1 MEIFAAWETNGYNDK
16 VIESGRVGER
26 GGQMETER
34 EREMSRVEWGDWMH
48 AECEV
53 SIELL
58 YARLACG
65 CHGHFAAERWV
76 SRRVSRCLLRELS
89 NDVVTGC
96 NRGDSSDI
104 RQVSQVELLLS
115 AGRRAA
121 KSTAVHSLQWRL
133 CETFSL
139 SIQRPHCQKPIPGAR
154 DGAFCLCEIFMPCF
168 WSFPIHSMHRIF
180 HIQLNVQCKL
190 DFREERMY

>member
-1 MEIFAAWETNGYNDK
+1 MADW
-16 VIESGRVGER
+16 ER
-26 GGQMETER
+26 GEDRWKQR
-34 EREMSRVEWGDWMH
+34 EGEMSRVEWGDWMH

-65 CHGHFAAERWV
+65 CHGHLAAERRV
-76 SRRVSRCLLRELS
+76 SRGVSRCLLRELS

-104 RQVSQVELLLS
+104 RHVSQVELLLS

-121 KSTAVHSLQWRL
+121 KSTAAHTHSLQ
-133 CETFSL
+133 
-139 SIQRPHCQKPIPGAR
+139 
-154 DGAFCLCEIFMPCF
+154 
-168 WSFPIHSMHRIF
+168 
-180 HIQLNVQCKL
+180 
-190 DFREERMY
+190 